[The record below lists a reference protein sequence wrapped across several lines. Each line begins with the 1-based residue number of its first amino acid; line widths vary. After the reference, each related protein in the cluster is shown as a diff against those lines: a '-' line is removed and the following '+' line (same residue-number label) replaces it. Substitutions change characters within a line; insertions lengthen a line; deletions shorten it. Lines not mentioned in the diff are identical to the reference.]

1 MRLCPNCRSE
11 LRNQSVECVNCSWI
25 PQECEGVPIFLSKA
39 DQDDRSFIDYV
50 KNYDDLSK
58 ADLKEEI
65 VDGAYLANQAAKLM
79 SYLNGTPNSI
89 LEVGVGQGFLL
100 RKLSQ
105 SYPESKITAVDI
117 SIPFLR
123 YVNSKVED
131 IECMVANAENLPFKD
146 EFDLVVASDILEH
159 VINPID
165 FLLSVNIALKQE
177 GLMALRVPFEDN
189 MLQYSKL
196 LGCEYKFAHLRNFSK
211 RNLMLILNQAGFKI
225 QRIHYDGYY
234 FYRRRSFFKE
244 GGVLEK
250 FLNSRYPN
258 KNDVSNIPN
267 WLGRILM
274 KPLEIVVIAKK
285 VRNVTSMNEIF

>member
-1 MRLCPNCRSE
+1 M
-11 LRNQSVECVNCSWI
+11 
-25 PQECEGVPIFLSKA
+25 PQQCEGIPIFLSNA
-39 DQDDRSFIDYV
+39 DQDDRSFNDYV
-50 KNYDDLSK
+50 RNYDELSK
-58 ADLKEEI
+58 ADLKQEI
-65 VDGAYLANQAAKLM
+65 VDGTYLANQAAKLT
-79 SYLNGTPNSI
+79 SYLEGTPTSI

-105 SYPESKITAVDI
+105 RYSTTKITAVDI

-123 YVNSKVED
+123 HVKSTIADV
-131 IECMVANAENLPFKD
+131 ECMVANAENLPFMD
-146 EFDLVVASDILEH
+146 EFDWVVASDILEH

-165 FLLSVNIALKQE
+165 FLLSVNLSLKKN
-177 GLMALRVPFEDN
+177 GLMVLRVPFEDN

-196 LGCEYKFAHLRNFSK
+196 LGCQYKFAHLRNFSK
-211 RNLMLILNQAGFKI
+211 RNLMLILNQAGFEI

-244 GGVLEK
+244 GGTLEK
-250 FLNSRYPN
+250 FLNARYPN

-285 VRNVTSMNEIF
+285 VRRVTSMNEVD